1 MKHIKNPLTIIAI
14 FSTLAEAAGVA
25 VLPFVSE
32 ELQRIFI
39 WYVIGFPIL
48 LVILFF
54 ITLNFNRQ
62 ALYAPSDYKNE
73 SNFIKLFFKNMEL
86 AIEEKSKTNPEF
98 SNSLK
103 MLDEIIEKSAIDMP
117 QDHFTVYTNY
127 SNSEGKENDDCG
139 NLILNGKRIRIWQ
152 NKTIIGKS
160 SDADI
165 CIKDLTISRIHCIIY
180 REKDK
185 YFLQDA
191 HSTNGTIYN
200 SYVIKQDSMVEL
212 RENSIIIIG
221 NVPMRFETPSKK
233 EDTKLQRQNEK
244 TYRYIDNR

>member
-73 SNFIKLFFKNMEL
+73 SNFIKLFF
-86 AIEEKSKTNPEF
+86 
-98 SNSLK
+98 
-103 MLDEIIEKSAIDMP
+103 
-117 QDHFTVYTNY
+117 
-127 SNSEGKENDDCG
+127 
-139 NLILNGKRIRIWQ
+139 
-152 NKTIIGKS
+152 
-160 SDADI
+160 
-165 CIKDLTISRIHCIIY
+165 
-180 REKDK
+180 
-185 YFLQDA
+185 
-191 HSTNGTIYN
+191 
-200 SYVIKQDSMVEL
+200 
-212 RENSIIIIG
+212 
-221 NVPMRFETPSKK
+221 
-233 EDTKLQRQNEK
+233 
-244 TYRYIDNR
+244 